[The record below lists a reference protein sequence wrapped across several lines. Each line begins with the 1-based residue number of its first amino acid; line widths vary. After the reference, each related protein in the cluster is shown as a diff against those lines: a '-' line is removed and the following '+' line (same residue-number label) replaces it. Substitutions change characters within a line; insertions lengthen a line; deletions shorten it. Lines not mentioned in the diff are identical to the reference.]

1 MSAQL
6 AKRADPKATEATNL
20 EPSLDA
26 EVFRRTFRHHPA
38 GITVI
43 TADPG
48 DGPVGL
54 TASSVISVSA
64 DPPLLAFS
72 VSDQSSSAEALRRA
86 PTVVVH
92 FLSVGQLDLALLCAA
107 DPAARFS
114 NADIWERLETDEPC
128 FKSAGWVRG
137 EVIERIRAG
146 TATLFV
152 VRALSAKAVSDEL
165 GEPEALVYHDR
176 NWHRLGDQAASR

>member
-1 MSAQL
+1 MPAELMQH
-6 AKRADPKATEATNL
+6 AVTKGAEAPDL

-26 EVFRRTFRHHPA
+26 EVFRQAFRHHPA
-38 GITVI
+38 GVTVI

-86 PTVVVH
+86 TTVLVH
-92 FLSVGQLDLALLCAA
+92 FVSAGQLDLALLCAA

-114 NADIWERLETDEPC
+114 NEEIWERLATDEPC
-128 FKSAGWVRG
+128 FKSAAWIRG
-137 EVIERIRAG
+137 EVTERIRAG

-176 NWHRLGDQAASR
+176 NWHRLGEQAASH